1 VRSRV
6 LLVALALGMTW
17 QFLASGA
24 GGAAEKK
31 PRPKA
36 RPDPAFAQVK
46 DDPALPRVLLI
57 GDSISIGY
65 TPAVRAALAGKANV
79 HRPATNC
86 GPTIRGLAELDKWL
100 GDGRWD
106 VIHFNWGL
114 HDLRVDNRVSHQ
126 VPIDQYEKNL
136 AELVQRLQK
145 TGARLIWCRCLWP
158 YYKNQGIGLR
168 ILGDPNYYVRE
179 IRALRDEARAMKADG
194 VALDVEPYGHSP
206 IKSWFKAGGG
216 LTHRERTALQEAVR
230 AALEEVGQV
239 DFVLPA
245 GSLRKEHPYNVL
257 SSLGESRI
265 SETTYTQQAGQPR
278 AAPYPYEIFGAHV
291 SGRKWSFASAGRT
304 CYLVREL
311 LDRSQVW
318 SDKQGLFLYASGA
331 DCLQVARDLREYG
344 QAVLAGGARTV
355 ASGQ

>member
-145 TGARLIWCRCLWP
+145 TGARLIWCSTTPVPDGTGNRT
-158 YYKNQGIGLR
+158 R
-168 ILGDPNYYVRE
+168 GDEVKYNAVAEKTVR
-179 IRALRDEARAMKADG
+179 ARG
-194 VALDVEPYGHSP
+194 VAINDLYG
-206 IKSWFKAGGG
+206 F
-216 LTHRERTALQEAVR
+216 ALPQLARIQRPANVHFT
-230 AALEEVGQV
+230 EE
-239 DFVLPA
+239 
-245 GSLRKEHPYNVL
+245 GSK
-257 SSLGESRI
+257 
-265 SETTYTQQAGQPR
+265 
-278 AAPYPYEIFGAHV
+278 
-291 SGRKWSFASAGRT
+291 
-304 CYLVREL
+304 
-311 LDRSQVW
+311 
-318 SDKQGLFLYASGA
+318 
-331 DCLQVARDLREYG
+331 
-344 QAVLAGGARTV
+344 VLAGRV
-355 ASGQ
+355 AAAILEALAKPQK